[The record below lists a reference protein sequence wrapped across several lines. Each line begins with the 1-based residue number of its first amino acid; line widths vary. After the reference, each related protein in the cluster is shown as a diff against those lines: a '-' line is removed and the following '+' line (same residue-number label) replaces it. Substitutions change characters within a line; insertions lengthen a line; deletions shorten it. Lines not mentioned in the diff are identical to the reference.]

1 MKLVVVSPE
10 ALDPRERTVL
20 AGLFAAGLERYHV
33 RKPAVSVGALGDWL
47 QTLPADWR
55 PRLVLHTH
63 HPLVDQLQ
71 LGGRHYREGDS
82 LPSSRAPSFA
92 SRSCHD
98 LGALRSTLGR
108 FDAVFLSPV
117 FPSLSKPGHA
127 PDARLNPADIAAIL
141 AVRTTAERR
150 TAVIALGGITPA
162 TARQARDLGFDG
174 VAALGAIWQATD
186 PVRAFGELQD
196 ALFAHAA

>member
-1 MKLVVVSPE
+1 MQLVVISPE
-10 ALDPRERTVL
+10 AFDPRERMVL
-20 AGLFAAGLERYHV
+20 AGLFAAGLERYHI
-33 RKPAVSVGALGDWL
+33 RKPGVPADALGDWL

-71 LGGRHYREGDS
+71 LGGRHFRETDPV
-82 LPSSRAPSFA
+82 PSPRPAGFA

-98 LGALRSTLGR
+98 LTALRSDFGR
-108 FDAVFLSPV
+108 YDAVFLSPV
-117 FPSLSKPGHA
+117 FASLSKPGHQ
-127 PDARLNPADIAAIL
+127 PDARLAPADIAATL
-141 AVRTTAERR
+141 AARTAEERR
-150 TAVIALGGITPA
+150 TEVIALGGITPV
-162 TARQARDLGFDG
+162 TAPRARDLGFDG
-174 VAALGAIWQATD
+174 VAVLGAIWQAAE